1 MLYAGHGR
9 ILYVGGISGCGLMSS
24 ENEIVEFDCNRVTVS
39 AVRTRF
45 RKENTPFLIGH
56 SVVLLQDRVVI
67 CGGGGECFGFG
78 TCMNDGLWT
87 LSDSE
92 KDDSWQI
99 IEEGQGMEVFHD
111 MDTAMPDTP
120 WEVANEC
127 YGPLYQVLELKRVG
141 ISSAEDFREI
151 VESSEPTLLE
161 GVDFGPCVKVWTPEY
176 LKATIG
182 DEREVVVRLAE
193 SSAMSPQRFKTQKML
208 FREFID
214 IAFSPNLFVC
224 SLSAGE
230 DLTLPSAGDFPGLAQ
245 DFILPSSLA
254 IASNNHH
261 SYQLE
266 ITSADVGISLRYH
279 VLAKILCLV
288 SGHLSV
294 RLYPPGNLAK
304 LSFPHGATT
313 SSMPNIFAQESP
325 PGTSPYDVDLNP
337 GDILFIPP
345 VWLHSAKS
353 LTACTAINV
362 FFKDPTNPHEAK
374 LHPDRDLTAYGEGR
388 KKLRG
393 IAKDFQ
399 HLPRDVRRFYLSRLA
414 EELKELDE

>member
-24 ENEIVEFDCNRVTVS
+24 ENEIVEIDCNRVTIS
-39 AVRTRF
+39 AIRTQF
-45 RKENTPFLIGH
+45 RKENSPFLIGH
-56 SVVLLQDRVVI
+56 SVVFLQDRVVI

-78 TCMNDGLWT
+78 TCTNDGLWT

-92 KDDSWQI
+92 KYDSWEI
-99 IEEGQGMEVFHD
+99 IEEGQGMDISHD
-111 MDTAMPDTP
+111 MDTPMPDTP
-120 WEVANEC
+120 CEMVNEG
-127 YGPLYQVLELKRVG
+127 YGPPSQVLELKRVG

-151 VESSEPTLLE
+151 VESGEPTLLE

-182 DEREVVVRLAE
+182 AEREVVVRLAE
-193 SSAMSPQRFKTQKML
+193 PSAMSPLRFKSQKML
-208 FREFID
+208 FREFVD
-214 IAFSPNLFVC
+214 IAFSPKLFVC

-230 DLTLPSAGDFPGLAQ
+230 DLISLTAEAFPDLAQ

-261 SYQLE
+261 SYQLG
-266 ITSADVGISLRYH
+266 ITSAYVGISLRYH
-279 VLAKILCLV
+279 VLAKILCLI
-288 SGHLSV
+288 SGHVSV
-294 RLYPPGNLAK
+294 CLYPPGDLAK
-304 LSFPHGATT
+304 LSFPHGSTA
-313 SSMPNIFAQESP
+313 SSIPNIFAQESP

-337 GDILFIPP
+337 GDILFVPP
-345 VWLHSAKS
+345 LWLHSFKS
-353 LTACTAINV
+353 LTACTVITV
-362 FFKDPTNPHEAK
+362 FFKDPTNPHEAD
-374 LHPDRDLTAYGEGR
+374 LRPGRDLTAYGEGR

-399 HLPRDVRRFYLSRLA
+399 YLPRDVRKFYLSRLA